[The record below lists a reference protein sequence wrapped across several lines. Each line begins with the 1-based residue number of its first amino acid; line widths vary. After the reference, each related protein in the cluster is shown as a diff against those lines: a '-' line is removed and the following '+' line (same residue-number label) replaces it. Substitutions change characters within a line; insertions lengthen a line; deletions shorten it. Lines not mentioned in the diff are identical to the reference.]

1 MKKIIRL
8 TESDLTNIVKRV
20 IKESA
25 VKDSLIDMIK
35 DEGWESAVELVGG
48 RVNLK
53 KLVGIESPIDFLN
66 LFNDLD
72 VIDSEENPNL
82 TLFRYEIGNN
92 LMVHDDEFDFVYIN
106 YGKIWSFLEKV
117 FGLNY
122 SEIQELT
129 QEWLG
134 EVYDLKGVYTSW
146 KARSMFLWLGEVYD
160 LKGVTTTLRGGAVG
174 GSLSEAYKKN

>member
-1 MKKIIRL
+1 MKIIISERQQKL
-8 TESDLTNIVKRV
+8 
-20 IKESA
+20 IKENS
-25 VKDSLIDMIK
+25 VKGSLIDMIK
-35 DEGWESAVELVGG
+35 EDGWKSVYGLVGG
-48 RVNLK
+48 IDNLK

-72 VIDSEENPNL
+72 VIDSEEKPNL

-122 SEIQELT
+122 AEIQELT

-134 EVYDLKGVYTSW
+134 EVYDLKGVYTDEQDEEDDE
-146 KARSMFLWLGEVYD
+146 L
-160 LKGVTTTLRGGAVG
+160 VG
-174 GSLSEAYKKN
+174 

>member
-1 MKKIIRL
+1 MKIIRL
-8 TESDLTNIVKRV
+8 TEYDLTNIVKKV
-20 IKESA
+20 IKEN
-25 VKDSLIDMIK
+25 SLRQDLIQQIK
-35 DEGWESAVELVGG
+35 EDGWKETSEFVGG

-106 YGKIWSFLEKV
+106 YSKIWSFLEKV

-122 SEIQELT
+122 AEIQELT

-134 EVYDLKGVYTSW
+134 EVYDLRGVYTVL
-146 KARSMFLWLGEVYD
+146 RS
-160 LKGVTTTLRGGAVG
+160 KP
-174 GSLSEAYKKN
+174 